1 MARKIYLNGEM
12 ASKFGTV
19 HPFVGDTVQDAIRLI
34 NANNP
39 EFRPYLFNCMEED
52 IGFSITVHGKE
63 LEDGR
68 ELLLPLRE
76 GDIIITPI
84 AAGSGSGK
92 AKILTAALIAFTL
105 MSGGIGG
112 ALGLQTTT
120 AIGGTGTIGAT
131 GISASLGTVSSGQ
144 SIFAAAMAQGGV
156 AQAAASAAMGLAAN
170 LAYTGIAQIM
180 APDPAVDK
188 EEEKGYMLSGSQQNI
203 VEGDPV
209 PVLYGELRVPGK
221 PISFEVKNHRTRL
234 VSEFVTTEESIVAT
248 ILSNPSQANTS
259 QEGATL
265 SPYAGTHG
273 TDGDWDFANSL
284 ESFVPGT
291 NPPGVS
297 HPEADV
303 MNTTYVDA
311 NMEVFGKSQDMLITD
326 VISEGPIK
334 GLVNGSASVYLNDD
348 PAEDLGQSAKSLFGT
363 SATFTMTNGST
374 TVTYNPNTTEY
385 TIPQT
390 TERRYLHL
398 RESRNATGAT
408 TVYQAVLSDGSLGGI
423 KVTSPTN
430 IFEESMEWDRR
441 NPHRSTFVR
450 LSSNDSIIFEGFIE
464 TYVSDKVAYF
474 KPLSYNMPTGWVDGT
489 DYKIII
495 DDALPFSTVS
505 EDGLTITLESAF
517 TGTTGTYKADI
528 TGVDR
533 DIAEVQKGVGPTV
546 KYEGFSL
553 EFRHGGLDQVGFPNN
568 EGLGIGNVAIGPG
581 SGFDPPAIEGPDE
594 GSSANE
600 YTFQGTN
607 ESGFGLS
614 ATQAEEVDEIRL
626 LFSYS
631 SMINTSG
638 NNNRHPGNAYYTIK
652 LAFYNGSNWG
662 DWIDR
667 YSWDTETLTG
677 APLHHVYES
686 QGAVAAEEIISL
698 DLYKPFT
705 DFKIKVERL
714 SESDKAYETSL
725 AKGIKYDG
733 YTSNTACTIS
743 NLTSII
749 KENLSY
755 PLTAMTKVTVNS
767 KPFNSAPKRTYHCK
781 GLKVLV
787 PSNYV
792 TRDESDTGI
801 ANYNRHVST
810 RAVES
815 SYQPWDGN
823 FRDESV
829 YTNNPAWIFYD
840 IITHNRY
847 GLGAWL
853 DGSDIDKFALYRI
866 ARYCDEMVPDGDGG
880 TEPRFTTNVYF
891 QKATDAYKV
900 LKDLATTFRG
910 MLYWLDGNIFPVMD
924 EPKDPVYNF
933 SAGNVI
939 NGEFSY
945 ESTGSK
951 TRSNQVVVTWVN
963 PEEGYKQEALLVEDR
978 ENIISTGRIINEAA
992 TAFGATTEGQATRY
1006 GRWKLWTAK
1015 NQTDVASFSTSI
1027 NAAFL
1032 APGDIVN
1039 IQDAARS
1046 PSKVQFSGRITGTPS
1061 TTVIPLDRPVA
1072 LIENSTYELSIL
1084 IEKPG
1089 IFLTQQSAV
1098 IDGETKNKGDLLLV
1112 DKDGNA
1118 ITEIESEAVNL
1129 VDDSGDPITIAWQP
1143 YTRVES
1149 QPVSTGHGVDIESL
1163 TVSPAFTEAPSVS
1176 TIWALKE
1183 TTAEDLELAGSK
1195 KPYKILSITENNDF
1209 THNITAVEHYN
1220 DKFIEVD
1227 EDFIL
1232 AVTDPVFPA
1241 ISPSDPVPAP
1251 LNAYVVLRDSN
1262 AGGVRNDVTLYWDA
1276 PIDPT
1281 KLLVND
1287 PEDEEVRADPIT
1299 ECLYQHVSRYEISHN
1314 VIGLPSP
1321 LNVTKDQTSASG
1333 MDVLPGTYTLGVRT
1347 VNTRGMRSPYT
1358 SATFTI
1364 SDPANEN
1371 VPRGYGIPI
1380 GGTISRHIFLT
1391 DTTHK
1396 FRLTNASYK
1405 FASAGAPQVFVEPSD
1420 LDSNNI
1426 QDCSNIA
1433 SVNYSAISGGNADYD
1448 RKLASHY
1455 IFFDESDTSHHLK
1468 LIKYVKDTTLGI
1480 DYWYDTGAGTD
1491 LTSTNFQTKI
1501 GTVAVAANSSTV
1513 EGTLTEF
1520 TEDYVAGDLIRFGT
1534 TKAARVS
1541 YVASDTDIRIDRIF
1555 TTAINATTAH
1565 SVGLFKIDKNKDAV
1579 IAMVRHNLKT
1589 WPEHALTT
1597 ITAGGVGYTS
1607 APAVTFSDPPITDP
1621 PGTTATGT
1629 ATITSDEVIEVTAGS
1644 FVIGKS
1650 YIITSA
1656 GTTDFTLI
1664 GADDSAVDTIFTAT
1678 GVGTGTGTANQGTGT
1693 VTAITITNAGS
1704 GYTGTPTITFAGGGG
1719 TGATAVAQQLIFELL
1734 PWNLIVNT
1742 DLNANPRLATLEAA
1756 PEILS
1761 FDGES
1766 PPALNED
1773 YDNLILTA
1781 LAAGFDNPEFK
1792 ITGAGFSQVSGSDEE
1807 DTFTG
1812 DGTNIYVLSMNPV
1825 TAHSTTNLV
1834 FTVTIRDADDPTNT
1848 TKTVTK
1854 TITIPF
1860 IRDGSATGAGPP
1872 GQSIKNVSIYK
1883 LNDDT
1888 LTSNTFGTYAN
1899 PLFEA
1904 EAGWQLTPPDIGTVD
1919 GNTIWRSDRIFTDD
1933 GEDPHQTTWS
1943 APVKHLVYT
1952 IGGPGL
1958 GSITV
1963 QLSRTSVNIP
1973 ALYNGDVV
1981 TDGYVNS
1988 GTKIYVWEGNSA
2000 REYDGSGTS
2009 DGTWTVSA
2017 AGTRITPS
2025 STITDSGDFATVGDH
2040 SSITDDTAFITYTIT
2055 GKREDGSALPVTTI
2069 EQHFVKVRYGQGN
2082 TGPDGMRHVTGF
2094 LYQRKNTLPG
2104 TAPTAPSGNRYTFA
2118 TGLVSNGTG
2127 SGITPPHATNPP
2139 TATDTW
2145 HNDSI
2150 EHEATSSDTWWVVR
2164 YIGIETEASN
2174 DISDAYM
2181 DTVTYGTPS
2190 PHITFDGVVT
2200 FTNDTTLAANDG
2212 TGRTI
2217 DVDPY
2222 LTHDSVMNSI
2232 NTNSTTIDGDQIT
2245 TGSISLAQLNLAG
2258 EFPSGND
2265 AEPADDLYKL
2275 SNKIGG
2281 MTLGQYGIE
2290 GAQGTSIMLGAS
2302 GWAAGNGVF
2311 MGSVNNSVSPNYF
2324 SVGNFDNNGDGDG
2337 IKWDPVTDGG
2347 TFTISGTIE
2356 ADTFKTAL
2364 NLADIPG
2371 LGGRVVRFGEGTQL
2385 LAGHSA
2391 SSNVNTAL
2399 LAKYTGNGELIT
2411 GIIGVGGR
2419 AGVAGSSFSTH
2430 SDSGGVYG
2438 QHTETETGDNR
2449 SHWGWLGHTDY
2460 GLWADTGKINGV
2472 LTTVGNLTGTSATFS
2487 TTLGVT
2493 GEITA
2498 SGNIDG
2504 TTADFS
2510 GAVGVGSLTLN
2521 SRSLYINDAGLSFP
2535 SYSTSA
2541 VGEVLKVASR
2551 SGNVIGLEWAA
2562 ESGGGGGAS
2571 VLNDLTDV
2579 STSGLA
2585 SGKVLKYNGSSWVPQ
2600 DDEGTTYTGTA
2611 PIVVSG
2617 TAITFAGTSAQVAA
2631 GVSDETGS
2639 GALVFATSPT
2649 LVTPALGTPASGN
2662 LANCTFPT
2670 LNQSTTQN
2678 AGTATKLATART
2690 IGMSGDVVWT
2700 STGFDGSGNVSGTAT
2715 IQANSV
2721 ALGTDTT
2728 GNYMSAITQGTGVT
2742 VTHTPGEGSS
2752 GAIAIGQAVAT
2763 TNNVQFNAIGVNEAN
2778 TTQGTIT
2785 ATGTITGSD
2794 VTADSDIRLK
2804 SDVHT
2809 IENALDKVSNMRGVT
2824 YIKDFVPGSGVIAQE
2839 LEEIAP
2845 ELVKENKYKSVAY
2858 GNLVGYLIEA
2868 IKELKDKVEE
2878 LENGNSSD

>member
-12 ASKFGTV
+12 SNKFGTV

-112 ALGLQTTT
+112 ALGLQTAAGT
-120 AIGGTGTIGAT
+120 ASTGATFGVGMGGWAAGGTYAT
-131 GISASLGTVSSGQ
+131 TGQ

-221 PISFEVKNHRTRL
+221 PISFEVKNHKTKL
-234 VSEFVTTEESIVAT
+234 VSEVVTTQEDIIAT
-248 ILSNPSQANTS
+248 ILSQPAALNTS
-259 QEGATL
+259 QESSASN
-265 SPYAGTHG
+265 SPYGGYGDTE
-273 TDGDWDFANSL
+273 GDWDFANSY
-284 ESFVPGT
+284 ESFVPGV

-311 NMEVFGKSQDMLITD
+311 DQEIYGKSQDMLITD

-334 GLVNGSASVYLNDD
+334 GLVDGSASVYLNDD
-348 PAEDLGQSAKSLFGT
+348 SAEDLGQSAKSLFGT
-363 SATFTMTNGST
+363 SATFYLENGEAD
-374 TVTYNPNTTEY
+374 VTYNPNTTDY
-385 TIPQT
+385 TIPQS

-398 RESRNATGAT
+398 RESRKATGAT
-408 TVYQAVLSDGSLGGI
+408 TVFQAILGDGSVGGI

-430 IFEESMEWDRR
+430 IFEESMEWDRE

-450 LSSNDSIIFEGFIE
+450 LSSNDSIIFEGYVE
-464 TYVSDKVAYF
+464 TYVSATVAYF

-505 EDGLTITLESAF
+505 EDGLTITLESNF
-517 TGTTGTYKADI
+517 TGEDGYYKADI

-533 DIAEVQKGVGPTV
+533 DIAEVQKGIGPTV
-546 KYEGFSL
+546 KYEGFAL
-553 EFRHGGLDQVGFPNN
+553 EFRHGGLDQVGFPND
-568 EGLGIGNVAIGPG
+568 EGLGLGNISIGPG
-581 SGFDPPAIEGPDE
+581 SGFDPPAIEGPGE
-594 GSSANE
+594 GGSATT

-638 NNNRHPGNAYYTIK
+638 NNNRHDGRAFYTIK

-667 YSWDTETLTG
+667 YTWDTETLTG
-677 APLHHVYES
+677 NPLLHMGES
-686 QGAVAAEEIISL
+686 QGAIAAEEIISL
-698 DLYKPFT
+698 DRYKPFT
-705 DFKIKVERL
+705 DFRIKVERL
-714 SESDKAYETSL
+714 SDSDKAYETQLS
-725 AKGIKYDG
+725 KGIKYDG

-743 NLTSII
+743 NITSII

-755 PLTAMTKVTVNS
+755 PLTAMAKVTVNS

-787 PSNYV
+787 PSNYI
-792 TRDESDTGI
+792 TRDESLDGI
-801 ANYNRHVST
+801 ANYNRHIST
-810 RAVES
+810 GEIES
-815 SYQPWDGN
+815 SYQSWDGN
-823 FRDESV
+823 FRTDAGGVLEPM

-866 ARYCDEMVPDGDGG
+866 ARYCDEMVPDGNGG

-933 SAGNVI
+933 SAGNVV

-951 TRSNQVVVTWVN
+951 TRSNQIVVTWVN

-1015 NQTDVASFSTSI
+1015 NQTDIASFATSI

-1046 PSKVQFSGRITGTPS
+1046 PSKIQFSGRVTGTPS
-1061 TTVIPLDRPVA
+1061 TTIIPLDRPIA

-1149 QPVSTGHGVDIESL
+1149 QDVETGHGIDIESL
-1163 TVSPAFTEAPSVS
+1163 EVTTAFTEAPSVQ

-1232 AVTDPVFPA
+1232 SVTDPVFPA

-1251 LNAYVVLRDSN
+1251 PNAYVVLRDSRS
-1262 AGGVRNDVTLYWDA
+1262 GGLRNDVTLYWDA
-1276 PIDPT
+1276 PTNPGKTI
-1281 KLLVND
+1281 
-1287 PEDEEVRADPIT
+1287 EDPIT
-1299 ECLYQHVSRYEISHN
+1299 EYLYQHISRYEISHD
-1314 VIGLPSP
+1314 VIGLTSP
-1321 LNVTKDQTSASG
+1321 LNIDKNQTSASG

-1358 SATFTI
+1358 STTFTV

-1380 GGTISRHIFLT
+1380 GGTISRNSFLT

-1405 FASAGAPQVFVEPSD
+1405 FASVGAPQVFVEPSD
-1420 LDSNNI
+1420 LDNNNI
-1426 QDCSNIA
+1426 QDCSDIA
-1433 SVNYSAISGGNADYD
+1433 SVNYSAIIGGNADYD

-1468 LIKYVKDTTLGI
+1468 LIKYIKDTTLGI
-1480 DYWYDTGAGTD
+1480 DYWYDAGTGN
-1491 LTSTNFQTKI
+1491 LATSTNFQTKT

-1513 EGTLTEF
+1513 LGTSTEF
-1520 TEDYVAGDLIRFGT
+1520 TDDYVAGDLIRFGT
-1534 TKAARVS
+1534 AKAARVS
-1541 YVASDTDIRIDRIF
+1541 YVASDTNIRIDRTF
-1555 TTAINATTAH
+1555 TTAINATTTH

-1607 APAVTFSDPPITDP
+1607 APTVTFSAPPVTDP

-1629 ATITSDEVIEVTAGS
+1629 ATIED
-1644 FVIGKS
+1644 
-1650 YIITSA
+1650 
-1656 GTTDFTLI
+1656 
-1664 GADDSAVDTIFTAT
+1664 GA
-1678 GVGTGTGTANQGTGT
+1678 

-1704 GYTGTPTITFAGGGG
+1704 GYTSTPTITFSGGGYS
-1719 TGATAVAQQLIFELL
+1719 TIATAVAQQEVFELE
-1734 PWNLIVNT
+1734 PYNLIVNT

-1781 LAAGFDNPEFK
+1781 IAAGFDNPEFK

-1807 DTFTG
+1807 TNFTG

-1834 FTVTIRDADDPTNT
+1834 FTVTIREGDDPTNT
-1848 TKTVTK
+1848 AKTVTK

-2281 MTLGQYGIE
+2281 MTLGQYGIT
-2290 GAQGTSIMLGAS
+2290 GAQGTSIKLGAS

-2347 TFTISGTIE
+2347 TFTVSGTIE

-2385 LAGHSA
+2385 MAGMSA

-2411 GIIGVGGR
+2411 GIIGIGGR

-2430 SDSGGVYG
+2430 ADSGGVYG
-2438 QHTETETGDNR
+2438 QHTDTETGDNR

-2460 GLWADTGKINGV
+2460 GLWADTGRINGV
-2472 LTTVGNLTGTSATFS
+2472 FTTVGNLTGTSATFS

-2611 PIVVSG
+2611 PIVITG

-2700 STGFDGSGNVSGTAT
+2700 SAGFDGSGNVSGTAT

-2763 TNNVQFNAIGVNEAN
+2763 GSNVQFNAIGVNEAN